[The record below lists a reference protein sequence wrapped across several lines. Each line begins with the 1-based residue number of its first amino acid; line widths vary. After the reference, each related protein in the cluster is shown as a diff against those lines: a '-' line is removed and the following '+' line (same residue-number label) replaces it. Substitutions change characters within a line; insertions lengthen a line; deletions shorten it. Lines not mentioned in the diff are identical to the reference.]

1 MPTTHAYT
9 PGLTVSESVT
19 LRKTRRLPLAG
30 QVHVTQGQTVA
41 ATDIVASTELPGSV
55 TTVNVAHD
63 LNLSPEEVPRFML
76 KAEGEA
82 VHSGEI
88 IAEYKALWGIFHSVA
103 RAPVDGT
110 VENISDVTGQV
121 LIRGKPLP
129 VEVSAYVDGTVVE
142 VLGSEG
148 VVVQCHGALLQGIIG
163 VGGEIHGKLRLL
175 AAAPDEVLQP
185 EDITDECQGA
195 IVVGGSLVTYS
206 ALRHA
211 CEIGVAGVVVGGI
224 RGDDLDRFLGEPL
237 GVAITGQE
245 DLDITLVITE
255 GFGQMPMAERSFNLL
270 RRHEDQKASI
280 NGATQIRAGVIRPE
294 VIIPHLGAEAA
305 APQPT
310 VSYLTIGSPVRIVR
324 DPYFGLLGAVTALP
338 EELQTIETEA
348 KVRVA
353 QVKSEDGRQIT
364 VPRANIELMQ
374 Q

>member
-30 QVHVTQGQTVA
+30 QVHVNEGQTVA

-103 RAPVDGT
+103 RAPVEGT

-175 AAAPDEVLQP
+175 AAAPDEALEP
-185 EDITDECQGA
+185 EDITDECRGA

-206 ALRHA
+206 ALQHA
-211 CEIGVAGVVVGGI
+211 CEAGVAGVVVGGI

-294 VIIPHLGAEAA
+294 VIIPHLAGAVAA
-305 APQPT
+305 RQSA

-324 DPYFGLLGAVTALP
+324 DPYFGLLGTITDLP